1 MSGRAYTASDY
12 LGTMAVLQD
21 VIRERVRQTE
31 EYGDNADLEDGT
43 SPDTCWLLPFTTAS
57 ATVIESTL
65 RDDYVDFEEDAGKPT
80 WVHLIREEV
89 AEAFQESDP
98 KRLAAELIQ
107 VAALCV
113 SWVEKIDARG
123 EYKRTAELSVLPD
136 GWQSTT

>member
-1 MSGRAYTASDY
+1 MSGRAYTATDY
-12 LGTMAVLQD
+12 LGTMAVLQE

-31 EYGDNADLEDGT
+31 KYGDNADLEDGT
-43 SPDTCWLLPFTTAS
+43 GPETRWLLPFTTAS
-57 ATVIESTL
+57 SSVIEDEL
-65 RDDYVDFEEDAGKPT
+65 RADYEDFEEDAGKPT

-89 AEAFQESDP
+89 AEAFQERDP

-123 EYKRTAELSVLPD
+123 EYKRVAEVGVLPD
-136 GWQSTT
+136 GWGG